1 MTLAERDTEKS
12 NDLSTEPQSLVD
24 ADTLAMRRLKLW
36 IRMLGVTRQV
46 ENQLREFLRVD
57 HDTTL
62 PRFDVMA
69 ALHRWRDGLTMTEL
83 SRTLLISNGNATT
96 VVNRLVKDGLVMRI
110 LSEEDRRRIT
120 VKLTP
125 KGLAT
130 FESVAAEHRE
140 MVDDLL
146 GDLDEGDLDAMRGVL
161 RRLRDSLS
169 AQPAPPPSDEQ

>member
-46 ENQLREFLRVD
+46 ENQLREFLRVE

-140 MVDDLL
+140 MVDDLF
-146 GDLDEGDLDAMRGVL
+146 GDLDQADLDAMRGVL

-169 AQPAPPPSDEQ
+169 AQPAPPPSDEA